1 LEKNIVQSLDALTGR
16 QFGEFLVLERVG
28 RGGMATV
35 YRAKQQSISRD
46 VALKVIDLRV
56 ASENKHDDFEK
67 RFANEAEIIASLEHI
82 HILPVYAYGIQ
93 DEMAYLAMRLL
104 KGGSMK
110 ALIRQHVALPME
122 LAMHLFRQVADG
134 LAYAHS
140 KGIIHRDLKPAN
152 VLLDDEGNAF
162 LTDFGLAK
170 WINTEGD
177 ITKQGVIVGTLTY
190 MSPEHLRGEKL
201 DQRTDIYSMGIMLY
215 EMLCGHPPFSNELGE
230 DMVGVVYKHLE
241 YPPPSLCDANP
252 AISTEVESVV
262 MKALAKKRDDRYH
275 DMNEFV
281 RAMNDAI
288 GSGTTASIPSIFA
301 NSPAPESAPSSV
313 SISAPSAVSQPIA
326 SAVSQAVASGISQP
340 VTVPIP
346 ARNTRLWVFLAI
358 ALGVVLGVGVMMFL
372 LQQNAPIPPFDILH
386 GERMLWSETIPSEQD
401 IRTAQRALGEGFV
414 AIVACNATSEYHTT
428 LTREITSR
436 LREYQLAFNVYDSQN
451 DPYIQRT
458 EMEKALTEGAGAFII
473 CPLNYAIIDP
483 TLVAI
488 QDLKLPMALY
498 SAPDNNTVYEGVY
511 TSSEGSNYEMGQAV
525 GQVAGAYV
533 RDVLNGEAN
542 VVILDFPD
550 MQVIVE
556 RANGMEDALR
566 AIAPS
571 VKIVGRFIG
580 GTRENG
586 KDSLQALLDEK
597 TEFDVILSI
606 NDAGSIGAINALEEA
621 KIPHDAVSI
630 FSVDAEELAVD
641 YMRKGEYMRGT
652 LEVGRTQTAH
662 STVDAVTRMLAGA
675 TVAEKIYIPLLTVLT
690 PETLAP

>member
-1 LEKNIVQSLDALTGR
+1 MQSLDALTGR

-67 RFANEAEIIASLEHI
+67 RFANESEIIASLEHI

-110 ALIRQHVALPME
+110 ALIRQHVALPLE

-134 LAYAHS
+134 LAYAHN

-152 VLLDDEGNAF
+152 VLLDEEGNAF

-252 AISTEVESVV
+252 NISSDVEAVV
-262 MKALAKKRDDRYH
+262 MKALAKKREDRYH
-275 DMNEFV
+275 DMGEFV
-281 RAMNDAI
+281 RAMNEAI
-288 GSGTTASIPSIFA
+288 GSSTTASIPSVIA
-301 NSPAPESAPSSV
+301 RPPVPESAQSSASITTPSV
-313 SISAPSAVSQPIA
+313 ALQPTTT
-326 SAVSQAVASGISQP
+326 GISQP
-340 VTVPIP
+340 VTTPTP
-346 ARNTRLWVFLAI
+346 SRNTRLWVFLAI
-358 ALGVVLGVGVMMFL
+358 ALGVVLGVGVMIAL
-372 LQQNAPIPPFDILH
+372 LQQNAPIPPFSILH
-386 GERMLWSETIPSEQD
+386 GERMLWSETKPTEQD
-401 IRTAQRALGEGFV
+401 IRTAQRALGEGGFV

-428 LTREITSR
+428 LTRETTSR
-436 LREYQLAFNVYDSQN
+436 LREYNLAFNVYDSQN

-458 EMEKALTEGAGAFII
+458 EMEKALTDGASAFIV

-542 VVILDFPD
+542 VIILDFPD

-571 VKIVGRFIG
+571 VKIVGRFMG

-586 KDSLQALLDEK
+586 KDSVQSLLEEK
-597 TEFDVILSI
+597 TAFDVILSI

-621 KIPHDAVSI
+621 EIPHDAVSI

-652 LEVGRTQTAH
+652 LEVGRTQTAIA
-662 STVDAVTRMLAGA
+662 TVDAVTRMLAGA
-675 TVAEKIYIPLLTVLT
+675 SVAEKIYIPLLTVLT
-690 PETLAP
+690 PETLTP